1 MDIVIAR
8 GAREIAGVEV
18 KASATVRASDFGGL
32 RKLKDA
38 AGRRF
43 TCGIVLYDGETTAS
57 FGEGMFAV
65 PIRTLW
71 EVA

>member
-8 GAREIAGVEV
+8 GSREIAGVEV
-18 KASATVRASDFGGL
+18 KASATVRVSDFSGH
-32 RKLKDA
+32 RKLRDA
-38 AGRRF
+38 AGRF
-43 TCGIVLYDGETTAS
+43 TCGIVIYDGETTAS

-65 PIRTLW
+65 PIRAIS